1 MSAELPVMIEI
12 SYSFLL
18 GELKRKRL
26 QPAALLPHIP
36 TPNKNDNRVASPGR
50 APALSAA

>member
-18 GELKRKRL
+18 GELKRKRINPL
-26 QPAALLPHIP
+26 RCFLIFQLPIKTITALRSLA
-36 TPNKNDNRVASPGR
+36 V
-50 APALSAA
+50 L